1 MPRLFIAILATLT
14 LSVLGGSW
22 VSAHDEF
29 RIIGTLTRVQSHQI
43 DVKQKDNKTFYIKV
57 DKNTLITR
65 DKKEVPVSELKN
77 GRSVVVQALGDDE
90 TDLLALEVRL
100 VPDIKNSGRKY
111 SWTDYLVFPALG
123 CFVGGALGGVVL
135 IVMGGT
141 SSVPSGVRT
150 DVATITQ
157 SPP

>member
-1 MPRLFIAILATLT
+1 MRRLFIAILATLM
-14 LSVLGGSW
+14 LSALGGSW

-43 DVKQKDNKTFYIKV
+43 DVKQKDNKTFYIKM

-65 DKKEVPVSELKN
+65 DKKEVPVNELKN

-100 VPDIKNSGRKY
+100 VPDIKDSGRK
-111 SWTDYLVFPALG
+111 
-123 CFVGGALGGVVL
+123 
-135 IVMGGT
+135 
-141 SSVPSGVRT
+141 
-150 DVATITQ
+150 
-157 SPP
+157 

>member
-1 MPRLFIAILATLT
+1 MRRLFIAILTTLT
-14 LSVLGGSW
+14 LSALGGSW

-29 RIIGTLTRVQSHQI
+29 RIIGTLTRVQSHEI

-57 DKNTLITR
+57 DKNTLVTR

-100 VPDIKNSGRKY
+100 VPDIKNSGRK
-111 SWTDYLVFPALG
+111 
-123 CFVGGALGGVVL
+123 
-135 IVMGGT
+135 
-141 SSVPSGVRT
+141 
-150 DVATITQ
+150 
-157 SPP
+157 

>member
-1 MPRLFIAILATLT
+1 MRRLFIAILATVVLFA
-14 LSVLGGSW
+14 LGGSW

-57 DKNTLITR
+57 DKNTLVTR
-65 DKKEVPVSELKN
+65 DKKEVSVSELKN

-100 VPDIKNSGRKY
+100 VPDIKDPGRK
-111 SWTDYLVFPALG
+111 
-123 CFVGGALGGVVL
+123 
-135 IVMGGT
+135 
-141 SSVPSGVRT
+141 
-150 DVATITQ
+150 
-157 SPP
+157 

>member
-1 MPRLFIAILATLT
+1 MRRPLAARRLPWESLARPIHRNSLDD
-14 LSVLGGSW
+14 SW
-22 VSAHDEF
+22 
-29 RIIGTLTRVQSHQI
+29 QSICQ
-43 DVKQKDNKTFYIKV
+43 
-57 DKNTLITR
+57 TR
-65 DKKEVPVSELKN
+65 DRFLVN
-77 GRSVVVQALGDDE
+77 GNVEPLNNIR
-90 TDLLALEVRL
+90 
-100 VPDIKNSGRKY
+100 PDAISSGATNSPGA
-111 SWTDYLVFPALG
+111 DYLVFPCLG

>member
-1 MPRLFIAILATLT
+1 MRRLCIAIFATLMM
-14 LSVLGGSW
+14 SVLGGSRI
-22 VSAHDEF
+22 SAHDEF

-57 DKNTLITR
+57 DKNTLVTR

-100 VPDIKNSGRKY
+100 VPDIKDSGRK
-111 SWTDYLVFPALG
+111 
-123 CFVGGALGGVVL
+123 
-135 IVMGGT
+135 
-141 SSVPSGVRT
+141 
-150 DVATITQ
+150 
-157 SPP
+157 

>member
-1 MPRLFIAILATLT
+1 MRRLFIAILATLT
-14 LSVLGGSW
+14 LSVLGSSW

-77 GRSVVVQALGDDE
+77 GRSVVVQAPGDDE

-100 VPDIKNSGRKY
+100 VPDIKNSGRK
-111 SWTDYLVFPALG
+111 
-123 CFVGGALGGVVL
+123 
-135 IVMGGT
+135 
-141 SSVPSGVRT
+141 
-150 DVATITQ
+150 
-157 SPP
+157 